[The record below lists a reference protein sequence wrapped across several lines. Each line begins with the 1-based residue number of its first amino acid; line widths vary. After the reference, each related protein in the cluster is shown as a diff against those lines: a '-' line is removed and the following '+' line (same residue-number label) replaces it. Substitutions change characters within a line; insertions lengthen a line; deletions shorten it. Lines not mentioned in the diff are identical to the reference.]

1 MSQLEVEILMTAGLI
16 LAIYWFFIRPRIEK
30 GGRKKDMEN
39 LKIGDEVLTTSGF
52 LGSVKDIYIPDQG
65 PVQVV
70 IDFGNGFVVSAL
82 SSAIA
87 QRVADGQT
95 IYSKTAASSEEKVS
109 S

>member
-52 LGSVKDIYIPDQG
+52 LGRVKEIYIPDQG

-70 IDFGNGFVVSAL
+70 IDFGNGIVVNAL

-87 QRVADGQT
+87 QRVAAGQT
-95 IYSKTAASSEEKVS
+95 AHSKAAVGPEEKS
-109 S
+109 NS